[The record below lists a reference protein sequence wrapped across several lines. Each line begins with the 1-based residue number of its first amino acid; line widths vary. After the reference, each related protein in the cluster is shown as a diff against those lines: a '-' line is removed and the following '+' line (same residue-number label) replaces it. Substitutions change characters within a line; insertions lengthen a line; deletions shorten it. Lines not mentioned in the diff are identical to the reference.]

1 MKANVHRVLPMVA
14 GVLML
19 VQLLLMLVSW
29 IWSAAVPASGVR
41 SMLSNEGIRWFL
53 GHFAEMLATPLLVWI
68 LLLAAAYGCVVSSGL
83 LRGQRTYRAQRARV
97 VTILFAVVYVGIVL
111 LMTVVPH
118 AVLLSADGS
127 LWPSPFSSSLVPLVS
142 FGIVAA
148 ALIYGTVSG
157 SFLTLGHA
165 VQSLVKGLQ
174 SAAPLLLLYIL
185 LAQLYFSLSF
195 VFQF

>member
-1 MKANVHRVLPMVA
+1 MKPNIYRLLPVAA
-14 GVLML
+14 GVLVL
-19 VQLLLMLVSW
+19 AQLLLMLVSW

-41 SMLSNEGIRWFL
+41 SMLSSEGIRWFF

-83 LRGQRTYRAQRARV
+83 LRGQRSYRAQRARV
-97 VTILFAVVYVGIVL
+97 VTILFAAIYVGVVL

-142 FGIVAA
+142 FGIMAA

-165 VQSLVKGLQ
+165 VQSLVRGLQ
-174 SAAPLLLLYIL
+174 SVAPLLLLYIL
-185 LAQLYFSLSF
+185 LAQLYYSLSF

>member
-1 MKANVHRVLPMVA
+1 MKPNIYRLLPVAA
-14 GVLML
+14 GVLVL
-19 VQLLLMLVSW
+19 AQLLLMLVSW
-29 IWSAAVPASGVR
+29 IWSAAVSASGVR
-41 SMLSNEGIRWFL
+41 SMLSSEGIRWFF

-83 LRGQRTYRAQRARV
+83 LRGQRAYRAQRARV
-97 VTILFAVVYVGIVL
+97 VTMLFAVIYVGVVL

-142 FGIVAA
+142 FGIMAA

-165 VQSLVKGLQ
+165 VQSLVRGLQ

-185 LAQLYFSLSF
+185 LAQLYYSLSF

>member
-1 MKANVHRVLPMVA
+1 
-14 GVLML
+14 ML
-19 VQLLLMLVSW
+19 AQLLLMLVSW

-41 SMLSNEGIRWFL
+41 SMLSSEGIRWFF

-83 LRGQRTYRAQRARV
+83 LRGQRAYRAQRARV
-97 VTILFAVVYVGIVL
+97 VTMLFAVIYVGVVL

-118 AVLLSADGS
+118 AVLLSADGT

-142 FGIVAA
+142 FGIMAA

-165 VQSLVKGLQ
+165 VVSLVRGLQ

-185 LAQLYFSLSF
+185 LAQLYYSLSF

>member
-1 MKANVHRVLPMVA
+1 MKPNIYRLLPVAA
-14 GVLML
+14 GVLVL
-19 VQLLLMLVSW
+19 AQLLLMLVSW

-41 SMLSNEGIRWFL
+41 SMLSSEGIRWFF

-83 LRGQRTYRAQRARV
+83 LRGQRAYRAQRARV
-97 VTILFAVVYVGIVL
+97 VTMLFAVIYVGVVL

-142 FGIVAA
+142 FGIMAA

-165 VQSLVKGLQ
+165 VQSLVRGLQ

-185 LAQLYFSLSF
+185 LAQLYYSLSF

>member
-1 MKANVHRVLPMVA
+1 MKKFLPYIALTLFVA
-14 GVLML
+14 
-19 VQLLLMLVSW
+19 QLLLMLVSW

-41 SMLSNEGIRWFL
+41 SLISSEGIRWFL
-53 GHFAEMLATPLLVWI
+53 GHFAEMLATPLLIWI

-83 LRGQRTYRAQRARV
+83 LRGQRSYRAQRARV
-97 VTILFAVVYVGIVL
+97 VTILFAVIYVGVVL

-142 FGIVAA
+142 FGIMTA

-157 SFLTLGHA
+157 SFLTLGHVIQA
-165 VQSLVKGLQ
+165 LIKGLQ

-185 LAQLYFSLSF
+185 LTQLYFSLSF

>member
-1 MKANVHRVLPMVA
+1 MKPTVNRVLPIAA
-14 GVLML
+14 GVLVL
-19 VQLLLMLVSW
+19 AQLLLMLVSW
-29 IWSAAVPASGVR
+29 IWSAAVPVSGVR
-41 SMLSNEGIRWFL
+41 SMLSSEGIRWFL
-53 GHFAEMLATPLLVWI
+53 GHFTDLLATPLLVWI

-83 LRGQRTYRAQRARV
+83 LRGQRSYRAQRARV
-97 VTILFAVVYVGIVL
+97 VTILFAAIYVGVVL

-174 SAAPLLLLYIL
+174 SAAPLLLLYVL

>member
-1 MKANVHRVLPMVA
+1 MKPNIYRLLPVAA
-14 GVLML
+14 GVLVL
-19 VQLLLMLVSW
+19 AQLLLMLVSW

-41 SMLSNEGIRWFL
+41 SMLSSEGIRWFF

-83 LRGQRTYRAQRARV
+83 LRGQRAYRAQRARV
-97 VTILFAVVYVGIVL
+97 VTMLFAVIYVGVVL

-142 FGIVAA
+142 FGIMAA

-165 VQSLVKGLQ
+165 VQSLVRGLQ

-185 LAQLYFSLSF
+185 LAQLSFSLSF

>member
-1 MKANVHRVLPMVA
+1 MKPNIYRLLPVTA
-14 GVLML
+14 GVLVL
-19 VQLLLMLVSW
+19 AQLLLMLVSW

-41 SMLSNEGIRWFL
+41 SMLSSEGIRWFF

-83 LRGQRTYRAQRARV
+83 LRGQRAYRAQRARV
-97 VTILFAVVYVGIVL
+97 VTMLFAVIYVGVVL

-142 FGIVAA
+142 FGIMAA

-165 VQSLVKGLQ
+165 VQSLVRGLQ

-185 LAQLYFSLSF
+185 LAQLYYSLSF

>member
-1 MKANVHRVLPMVA
+1 MKPNIYRLLPVAA
-14 GVLML
+14 GVLVL
-19 VQLLLMLVSW
+19 AQLLLMLVSW

-41 SMLSNEGIRWFL
+41 SMLSSEGIRWFF

-83 LRGQRTYRAQRARV
+83 LRGQRAYRAQRARV
-97 VTILFAVVYVGIVL
+97 VTMLFAVIYVGVVL

-142 FGIVAA
+142 FGIMAA

-165 VQSLVKGLQ
+165 VQSLVRGLQ
-174 SAAPLLLLYIL
+174 SVAPLLLLYIL
-185 LAQLYFSLSF
+185 LAQLYYSLSF

>member
-68 LLLAAAYGCVVSSGL
+68 LLLAAAYGCVVRSGL
-83 LRGQRTYRAQRARV
+83 LRGQRSYRAQRARV

>member
-1 MKANVHRVLPMVA
+1 MKPTVNRVLPIAA
-14 GVLML
+14 GVLVL
-19 VQLLLMLVSW
+19 AQLLLMLVSW

-41 SMLSNEGIRWFL
+41 SMLSSEGIRWFL
-53 GHFAEMLATPLLVWI
+53 GHFTDLLATPLLVWI

-83 LRGQRTYRAQRARV
+83 LRGQRSYRAQRARV
-97 VTILFAVVYVGIVL
+97 VTILFAVIYVGVVL

-142 FGIVAA
+142 FGIMAA

-165 VQSLVKGLQ
+165 VQSLVRGLQ
-174 SAAPLLLLYIL
+174 SVAPLLLLYIL
-185 LAQLYFSLSF
+185 LAQLYYSLSF

>member
-1 MKANVHRVLPMVA
+1 MKPTVNRVLPIAA
-14 GVLML
+14 GVLVL
-19 VQLLLMLVSW
+19 AQLLLMLVSW
-29 IWSAAVPASGVR
+29 IWSAAVPVSGVR
-41 SMLSNEGIRWFL
+41 SMLSSEGIRWFL
-53 GHFAEMLATPLLVWI
+53 GHFTDLLATPLLVWI

-83 LRGQRTYRAQRARV
+83 LRGQRSYRAQRARV
-97 VTILFAVVYVGIVL
+97 VTILFAAIYVGVVL

>member
-142 FGIVAA
+142 FGIMAA

-165 VQSLVKGLQ
+165 VQSLVRGLQ

-185 LAQLYFSLSF
+185 LAQLYYSLSF

>member
-1 MKANVHRVLPMVA
+1 MKPTVNRVLPIAA
-14 GVLML
+14 GVLVL
-19 VQLLLMLVSW
+19 AQLLLMLVSW

-41 SMLSNEGIRWFL
+41 SMLSSEGIRWFL
-53 GHFAEMLATPLLVWI
+53 GHFTDLLATPLLVWI

-83 LRGQRTYRAQRARV
+83 LRGQRSYRAQRARV
-97 VTILFAVVYVGIVL
+97 VTILFAAIYVGVVL

>member
-1 MKANVHRVLPMVA
+1 MKPNVYRLLPVTA
-14 GVLML
+14 GVLVL
-19 VQLLLMLVSW
+19 AQLLLMLVSW

-41 SMLSNEGIRWFL
+41 SMLSSEGIRWFF

-97 VTILFAVVYVGIVL
+97 VTMLFAVIYVGVVL

-142 FGIVAA
+142 FGIMAA

-165 VQSLVKGLQ
+165 VQSLVRGLQ

-185 LAQLYFSLSF
+185 LAQLYYSLSF

>member
-1 MKANVHRVLPMVA
+1 MKPTVNRVLPIAA
-14 GVLML
+14 GVLVL
-19 VQLLLMLVSW
+19 AQLLLMLVSW

-41 SMLSNEGIRWFL
+41 SMLSSEGIRWFL
-53 GHFAEMLATPLLVWI
+53 GHFTDLLATPLLVWI

-83 LRGQRTYRAQRARV
+83 LRGQRSYRAQRARV
-97 VTILFAVVYVGIVL
+97 VTILFAAIYVGVVL

-142 FGIVAA
+142 FGIMAA

-165 VQSLVKGLQ
+165 VQSLVRGLQ

-185 LAQLYFSLSF
+185 LAQLYYSLSF

>member
-1 MKANVHRVLPMVA
+1 MKPNIYRLLPVAA
-14 GVLML
+14 GVLVL
-19 VQLLLMLVSW
+19 AQLLLMLVSW

-41 SMLSNEGIRWFL
+41 SMLSSEGIRWFF

-83 LRGQRTYRAQRARV
+83 LRGQRAYRAQRARV
-97 VTILFAVVYVGIVL
+97 VPILFAAIYVGVVL

-142 FGIVAA
+142 FGIMAA

-165 VQSLVKGLQ
+165 VQSLVRGLQ
-174 SAAPLLLLYIL
+174 SVAPLLLLYIL
-185 LAQLYFSLSF
+185 LAQLYYSLSF

>member
-1 MKANVHRVLPMVA
+1 MKPTVNRVLPIAA
-14 GVLML
+14 GVLVL
-19 VQLLLMLVSW
+19 AQLLLMLVSW

-41 SMLSNEGIRWFL
+41 SMLSSEGIRWFL
-53 GHFAEMLATPLLVWI
+53 GHFTDLLATPLLVWI

-83 LRGQRTYRAQRARV
+83 LRGQRSYRAQRARV
-97 VTILFAVVYVGIVL
+97 VTILFAAIYVGVVL

-142 FGIVAA
+142 FGIMAA

-165 VQSLVKGLQ
+165 VQSLVRGLQ
-174 SAAPLLLLYIL
+174 SAAPLLILYIL
-185 LAQLYFSLSF
+185 LAQLYYSLSF

>member
-1 MKANVHRVLPMVA
+1 MKPNIYRLLPVAA
-14 GVLML
+14 GVLVL
-19 VQLLLMLVSW
+19 AQLLLMLVSW

-41 SMLSNEGIRWFL
+41 SMLSSEGIRWFL

-83 LRGQRTYRAQRARV
+83 LRGQRAYRAQRARV
-97 VTILFAVVYVGIVL
+97 VTMLFAVIYVGVVL

-142 FGIVAA
+142 FGIMAA

-165 VQSLVKGLQ
+165 VQSLVRGLQ
-174 SAAPLLLLYIL
+174 SVAPLLLLYIL
-185 LAQLYFSLSF
+185 LAQLYYSLSF

>member
-1 MKANVHRVLPMVA
+1 MIKRIWPYVALLLVLA
-14 GVLML
+14 
-19 VQLLLMLVSW
+19 QLLLMLVSW

-41 SMLSNEGIRWFL
+41 SMLSSEGIRWFF

-83 LRGQRTYRAQRARV
+83 LRGQRAYRAQRARV
-97 VTILFAVVYVGIVL
+97 VTMLFAVIYVGVVL

-142 FGIVAA
+142 FGIMAA

-165 VQSLVKGLQ
+165 VQSLVRGLQ
-174 SAAPLLLLYIL
+174 SVAPLLLLYIL
-185 LAQLYFSLSF
+185 LAQLYYSLSF